1 MKKKKCNFVK
11 NNVLRYQAV
20 SASGIS
26 LVEELLFLLFILT
39 KTKRFIDNDK
49 LSCRALFKTKLEG
62 TLQDKK
68 MVDKQ

>member
-11 NNVLRYQAV
+11 NNVLRNQAV

-49 LSCRALFKTKLEG
+49 LSCTALFKTKLEG